1 MAKIAYEDFSGTS
14 TPVTANP
21 YDGIIEA
28 CNNDPVCLVRVYS
41 QVDRC
46 KNHGSQANHN
56 HHRN

>member
-28 CNNDPVCLVRVYS
+28 CKNDPVCIAQDEVISPWKL
-41 QVDRC
+41 
-46 KNHGSQANHN
+46 KEG
-56 HHRN
+56 